1 MLGPTKA
8 ARDGTVDYCGLMNVR
23 ATARRGAYI
32 QSMNFIAEHLGLA
45 AREPAVLKDWYVNV
59 LRANVVYDNGRT
71 PPAYLLEFP
80 GGLMLEIYQSD
91 SFVKETGHNLLAGWR
106 HLALQV
112 DSIESAKAELEAK
125 GVEFPNPVKP
135 AGGGGLVL
143 FFRDIEGNLLHFVE
157 RPEQSTLRRFRAG
170 PEK

>member
-1 MLGPTKA
+1 MCRGGA
-8 ARDGTVDYCGLMNVR
+8 APAETADFSGLMNVR
-23 ATARRGAYI
+23 ATAGQRAYI
-32 QSMNFIAEHLGLA
+32 QFMNFIAEHVGLA
-45 AREPAVLKDWYVNV
+45 AREPSVLKDWYVNM
-59 LRANVVYDNGRT
+59 LRANLVYDNGQT
-71 PPAYLLEFP
+71 PPAYLLTLP

-91 SFVKETGHNLLAGWR
+91 SFIKETGHNLLAGWR

-112 DSIESAKAELEAK
+112 DSIESARAELEAK

-157 RPEQSTLRRFRAG
+157 RPEHSTLRRFQAD